1 MATVLSMP
9 RSGRKVDYGYGLFFS
24 LHMAGFL
31 VTTLLMTWGLFV
43 LFFLAIGGFS
53 LDGMMNHVQNLTSR
67 YLAADASLSLI
78 HI

>member
-1 MATVLSMP
+1 MATVLPMP

-31 VTTLLMTWGLFV
+31 VTTLLMTWGL
-43 LFFLAIGGFS
+43 
-53 LDGMMNHVQNLTSR
+53 
-67 YLAADASLSLI
+67 SLI